1 MVQNLGIVLAESGR
15 KVLLVDADFR
25 RPHLHRKFG
34 LPNEWGLIDLLCED
48 LPLGEYP
55 LERLAIPHR
64 PPGPVHLAQS
74 RARKTMSRKR
84 YILLD
89 CGQLSRC

>member
-34 LPNEWGLIDLLCED
+34 LANEWGLIDPNTRWKD
-48 LPLGEYP
+48 WQFRPDFRASQSYRIASHKIMSQRRFIHP
-55 LERLAIPHR
+55 DFERSWRISA
-64 PPGPVHLAQS
+64 GS
-74 RARKTMSRKR
+74 TT
-84 YILLD
+84 
-89 CGQLSRC
+89 